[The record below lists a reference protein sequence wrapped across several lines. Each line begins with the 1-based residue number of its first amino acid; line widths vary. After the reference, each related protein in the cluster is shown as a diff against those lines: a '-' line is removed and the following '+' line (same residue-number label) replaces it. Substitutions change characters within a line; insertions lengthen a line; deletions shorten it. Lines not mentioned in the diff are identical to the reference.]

1 MCYYFD
7 DIIKFEDFNS
17 DNILIDEKSPENIL
31 IYDMSYK
38 ILDGTKPFH
47 IRFNKIDGFVRN
59 DDGNR
64 YLTLFGSEK
73 YDTIYNRIKSLK
85 IEV

>member
-1 MCYYFD
+1 
-7 DIIKFEDFNS
+7 
-17 DNILIDEKSPENIL
+17 
-31 IYDMSYK
+31 MSYK

-64 YLTLFGSEK
+64 YSTLFGSEK